1 MKNQYLTYRSR
12 GKTVIGAAIM
22 VLACAVAG
30 IAVVHGDSYGMEMA
44 YQPDLLTQTAEYVG
58 NAATAHADNG
68 ILAAEGAAAATG
80 ATEEGRDAVDKMA
93 DKLMERMGI
102 TDEDVEPD
110 GETRAVPEGQETPE
124 GRDGDVRV
132 EGPRDEDKY
141 LQTYR
146 LINAVWEKD
155 DARARE
161 VQQRAM
167 KMGFYG
173 DEAQRKVKKGNARD
187 VALTSTGNDAFLPT
201 EVSDEIEQ
209 ISLQVGIFDGTDGQA
224 LATVFDIESGTLRV
238 PGLPGAIDVSAVNE
252 GSEIPGKD
260 FDPESD
266 DLRPKKWGGITGWS
280 NEMTDEVG
288 AQFVENL
295 TEAVGI
301 GFGRAVDET
310 VLIADGTASYHG
322 ITGLFN
328 DGNIPK
334 YTVPG
339 GANVDDMTY
348 DDVLHVMEVPS
359 PSLYANTRTV
369 FHPSVRFT
377 MRRFTDQGG
386 HIFPISESL
395 PEGEFAFTE
404 GIQNKANTGA
414 NEVFGVAGDFSF
426 VTIARIGG
434 IMIDTLT
441 EAQIK
446 DSDGDVFNLATQDG
460 QALRFKKRWNVS
472 HENKRD
478 EAFKLIETGSGS
490 GS

>member
-1 MKNQYLTYRSR
+1 MPETETNDGES
-12 GKTVIGAAIM
+12 
-22 VLACAVAG
+22 VAD
-30 IAVVHGDSYGMEMA
+30 VVQRTLDEMGV
-44 YQPDLLTQTAEYVG
+44 TQDES
-58 NAATAHADNG
+58 
-68 ILAAEGAAAATG
+68 
-80 ATEEGRDAVDKMA
+80 
-93 DKLMERMGI
+93 
-102 TDEDVEPD
+102 TDEPD
-110 GETRAVPEGQETPE
+110 DSTRAVPENQETPE
-124 GRDGDVRV
+124 GRDGDARV
-132 EGPRDEDKY
+132 NEARDADKY

-146 LINAVWEKD
+146 LVNAVWENNA
-155 DARARE
+155 DAARE
-161 VQQRAM
+161 IQERAAR
-167 KMGFYG
+167 MGFYG
-173 DEAQRKVKKGNARD
+173 EDAKRKAEKGNMRD

-201 EVSDEIEQ
+201 EVADEIEQ
-209 ISLQVGIFDGTDGQA
+209 IALQVGIFDGSDGEA
-224 LATVFDIESGTLRV
+224 LATVYDIEQGTLRV
-238 PGLPGAIDVSAVNE
+238 PGLPGSIDVSAVNE

-280 NEMTDEVG
+280 NEMTEEVG

-295 TEAVGI
+295 VEAVGI
-301 GFGRAVDET
+301 GFGNAVDET
-310 VLIADGTASYHG
+310 VLIADGTASYHN

-328 DGNIPK
+328 DSNIPK
-334 YTVPG
+334 YTIPG

-359 PSLYANTRTV
+359 PSLYESTRTV

-377 MRRFTDQGG
+377 MRRFTDNGG

-395 PEGEFAFTE
+395 PEDEFAFTE

-434 IMIDTLT
+434 VMIDTLT

-446 DSDGDVFNLATQDG
+446 EEDGSVFNLATQDG

-472 HENKRD
+472 HKNKRD
-478 EAFKLIETGSGS
+478 QAFKLIETGSGS